1 MIELLNIN
9 KAYEGNVVLKN
20 FSLTIN
26 DGEFIAV
33 TGPSGCGKSTLLN
46 ILGLLERCDSGQ
58 IIIDKEVILSPR
70 SRKATKILREKIS
83 YLFQNF
89 ALIDEESV
97 FNNLILA
104 LRYIKGNKKDLISNA
119 LSRVGL
125 AGYEHKKVY
134 QLSGGEQ
141 QRIAVARLLLKPAK
155 IILADEPTGSL
166 DRENR
171 DLIIQM
177 LQELNHIGKTVLIVT
192 HDQEIAMKADRI
204 IRLNS

>member
-1 MIELLNIN
+1 MVELLNIH
-9 KAYEGNVVLKN
+9 KSYEGRVVLNN

-26 DGEFIAV
+26 DGEFIVV

-46 ILGLLERCDSGQ
+46 ILGLLEKSDSGQ
-58 IIIDKEVILSPR
+58 IIIDEEVIPSPR
-70 SRKATKILREKIS
+70 CRKATKILREKIS

-89 ALIDEESV
+89 ALIDEETV

-104 LRYIKGNKKDLISNA
+104 LRYVKGNKKKLITEA

-125 AGYEHKKVY
+125 EGYEHKKIY

-141 QRIAVARLLLKPAK
+141 QRVAIARLLLKPGE

-166 DRENR
+166 DRDNR
-171 DLIIQM
+171 DLIIRM
-177 LQELNHIGKTVLIVT
+177 LQNLNRDGKTVLIVT
-192 HDQEIAMKADRI
+192 HDQEIAMKAGRVI
-204 IRLNS
+204 HLNG